1 MIFINGVCRTGD
13 WASRWQF
20 GLTTADLLRETQRRF
35 DVEGQRLVELDSY
48 VAGGQRLWSAVWRSG
63 DWAHRL
69 TVGRETDTFL
79 AETQA
84 LFDREGLRLER
95 AEVFLEGGRFVWAG
109 SYRSGDWAHR
119 FTVGRDTDTFLAE
132 TQAFFDREG
141 LRLTQAIPC
150 TAPDGSL
157 RWAGI
162 YVGGDWAHRFT
173 LGQDQNTFARETQ
186 RLFDAEGLR
195 LDQLVEYEVGGTT
208 RYAGIYTPSGDA
220 HRFFLGWPVQDFA
233 AESQRLFEE
242 EGLRITAAQVTP
254 RRGKGVRL
262 QLKILDAPSV
272 PIPDMLR
279 SMREVYAS
287 VGQLVTVEGT
297 ENLNLPLLT
306 DLDAGGCGGTTTT
319 EQDQLF
325 ANRNNVGADDITV
338 YFCRSVTDVAAGSTW
353 NGCATHPDGQPGAAV
368 SSIATRWTLA
378 HEVGHVLGL
387 RHCDDAG
394 ARLTDRLMTGGGTG
408 SITNLPPD
416 LDASESSA
424 MDASALTV
432 DL

>member
-13 WASRWQF
+13 WASHWQF
-20 GLTTADLLRETQRRF
+20 GLSTADLLEETQRRF

-48 VAGGQRLWSAVWRSG
+48 VAGGQRLWTAVWRSG

-69 TVGRETDTFL
+69 
-79 AETQA
+79 
-84 LFDREGLRLER
+84 
-95 AEVFLEGGRFVWAG
+95 
-109 SYRSGDWAHR
+109 
-119 FTVGRDTDTFLAE
+119 TVGRDTDTFLAE

-141 LRLTQAIPC
+141 LRLERAEVFL
-150 TAPDGSL
+150 DRGRF

-173 LGQDQNTFARETQ
+173 LGRDQDTFAHETQ
-186 RLFDAEGLR
+186 QFFDNEGLR
-195 LDQLVEYEVGGTT
+195 LDRLVEYEVGGTT
-208 RYAGIYTPSGDA
+208 RYAGIYTPNGDA

-233 AESQRLFEE
+233 AESQRLFDE
-242 EGLRITAAQVTP
+242 EGLRITAVQVTP
-254 RRGKGVRL
+254 RPGKGVRL

-272 PIPDMLR
+272 PIADMLR
-279 SMREVYAS
+279 SMRQVYAS

-297 ENLNLPLLT
+297 ETLNLPLLT
-306 DLDAGGCGGTTTT
+306 DLDAGACEGTTTA

-325 ANRNNVGADDITV
+325 AQRNNVGADDVTV
-338 YFCRSVTDVAAGSTW
+338 YFCRSVTDVADGTTW
-353 NGCATHPDGQPGAAV
+353 NGCATHPDGRPGAAV
-368 SSIATRWTLA
+368 SSIASRWTLA

-387 RHCDDAG
+387 QHCDQEG
-394 ARLTDRLMTGGGTG
+394 ARLTDRLMTGGGTNK
-408 SITNLPPD
+408 ITNPPPD
-416 LDASESSA
+416 LVAAESST